1 MQRVLVTGGARRR
14 TSFRG
19 AVRRFTP
26 YGAASYGAGAALYGA
41 GRRTTR
47 VGVVQRQH
55 RTAIQSAVR
64 RCPKELVRGVARR
77 LPSYDAGKATYAG
90 GPPFLCSKTVYQT
103 RPAPGA
109 ACASPK

>member
-41 GRRTTR
+41 GRAARRASASYNAGTARRFKAPYDTVKISLRGASHGAYRRTTPAELLTP
-47 VGVVQRQH
+47 GVH
-55 RTAIQSAVR
+55 R
-64 RCPKELVRGVARR
+64 
-77 LPSYDAGKATYAG
+77 SYE
-90 GPPFLCSKTVYQT
+90 
-103 RPAPGA
+103 
-109 ACASPK
+109 

>member
-47 VGVVQRQH
+47 VGVVQRRH
-55 RTAIQSAVR
+55 RTAIQSAIR
-64 RCPKELVRGVARR
+64 HCQNQLTRGVARR

-90 GPPFLCSKTVYQT
+90 GPPFLCVQY
-103 RPAPGA
+103 RLMLRILN
-109 ACASPK
+109 

>member
-1 MQRVLVTGGARRR
+1 MGGAVRRQALYGAGARRATRAPCNARRRHATRGIVQRVLVTGGARRR

-47 VGVVQRQH
+47 VGVVQRRH
-55 RTAIQSAVR
+55 RTA
-64 RCPKELVRGVARR
+64 K
-77 LPSYDAGKATYAG
+77 
-90 GPPFLCSKTVYQT
+90 
-103 RPAPGA
+103 
-109 ACASPK
+109 